1 MPHRV
6 ALLAALVCSPFAP
19 AAMAE
24 ESAGESRSR
33 AGRFRTAPVT
43 ITSPLASDTLHA
55 GESIVLSWQA
65 LPEIERHAGLEEWEA
80 FLSLDDGASYTVR
93 LTPHLDFDRRSFSA
107 TLPPFAARRA
117 RLLLRFGDEQ
127 EELEYEVPG
136 AFEIRPASAPGRE
149 PLLLARGRGEPARL
163 DDALDP
169 GVAIWVE
176 ATRDGQSARLF
187 VAAPDGAALDAIEP
201 QSWLGLRVATASP
214 APPEATSA
222 EPAAHPFGG
231 LFASSPTA
239 LPAAPRAAPIE
250 PRRTTC
256 RQNE

>member
-6 ALLAALVCSPFAP
+6 ALLAALACAPFAP

-24 ESAGESRSR
+24 ENAGESRAR
-33 AGRFRTAPVT
+33 AGRFRTAPVAV
-43 ITSPLASDTLHA
+43 TSPLASDTLRA

-93 LTPHLDFDRRSFSA
+93 LTPHLDLDRRSFSA
-107 TLPPFAARRA
+107 TLPPFAAQRA
-117 RLLLRFGDEQ
+117 RLLLRFGDED
-127 EELEYEVPG
+127 EELEYELPE

-149 PLLLARGRGEPARL
+149 PQLLARGRGESARL

-176 ATRDGQSARLF
+176 ATREGQAARIV
-187 VAAPDGAALDAIEP
+187 VAAPDGAALEAVEP
-201 QSWLGLRVATASP
+201 QGWVTLRVATSSP
-214 APPEATSA
+214 EPPQLTSA
-222 EPAAHPFGG
+222 EPSTHPFTG
-231 LFASSPTA
+231 LFASTSTA